1 MSQRDPRFD
10 PLFEPIRIG
19 PKTLK
24 NRFYQVPQCTGAGV
38 DRPGANAAHRAVKA
52 EGGWAALN
60 TEACNI
66 HPESDQTTSTVT
78 AIWDQ
83 GDVINHRRMTDEVHK
98 WNALAGV
105 ELCYGAGIIDNL
117 GLRHV
122 PEAMYQF
129 ASPWMPQTYTHEAD
143 IEDLERVQDMY
154 LAAARRGRDA
164 GFDIVY
170 VHGTHGCFPVQTLSR
185 HFNRRSDKYGGSLE
199 NRARFWL
206 EVLEQI
212 KGEVGD
218 DCAIATR
225 FSIDQLS
232 GSEGVEAGDE
242 GLAFVEL
249 VTRAGLLDLLD
260 VNVSSLQEW
269 GEDAAPSR
277 FQASNHQAPWT
288 REVKRIAKVPVVG
301 VGRFTSPDDML
312 AVLRSGQLDIIGC
325 ARPSIADPWLPRKI
339 DEGRA
344 EDIRECI
351 GCNMCIARFELGGQ
365 IVCTQNPT
373 VMEEYRRGWHPE
385 RFEPAPDPGLVLV
398 VGAGPAGLECALTL
412 ARRGYTVHLAEEQAE
427 LGGHLRHVAGLPGLA
442 EWARV
447 IDYRV
452 HQLGQMPEV
461 EIMRGAGRV
470 TADDVLGYGAA
481 RVVLA
486 TGASWV
492 GDGESPLGP
501 DSLPGAD
508 AADPRF
514 VTPEQFWAGKDIG
527 ERVMVLDG
535 DGYFMGIS
543 IAEVLADRGCRV
555 TIVTQFDKIAPLTDV
570 TLEGPNLHRMLREKG
585 IARRA
590 AHWIEGFEMRNDGV
604 RALAFDL
611 YRDGSRR
618 TTEPRAG
625 TPPRTA
631 GTEVEPIDCD
641 SVVLCT
647 SRRSNDALFRELKAR
662 RDGWAA
668 AGVEGITQA
677 GDCYAPRYLA
687 DAIFDGHRIAREF
700 ESADP
705 QRPRAALRERSVW
718 AAG

>member
-1 MSQRDPRFD
+1 MSQRD

-52 EGGWAALN
+52 EGGWVALN

-83 GDVINHRRMTDEVHK
+83 GDVINHRLMTDEVHK

-117 GLRHV
+117 GLRHA

-212 KGEVGD
+212 KREVGD

-232 GSEGVEAGDE
+232 GPEGVEAGDE

-277 FQASNHQAPWT
+277 FQASNHQAPWI

-351 GCNMCIARFELGGQ
+351 ACNMCIARFEPGG
-365 IVCTQNPT
+365 PD
-373 VMEEYRRGWHPE
+373 RLHPE
-385 RFEPAPDPGLVLV
+385 SDGHGGVPPRLAPGALRTGARSRSSPRGRRRTRGPRVRAHPRPARLLGAPG
-398 VGAGPAGLECALTL
+398 
-412 ARRGYTVHLAEEQAE
+412 
-427 LGGHLRHVAGLPGLA
+427 
-442 EWARV
+442 
-447 IDYRV
+447 
-452 HQLGQMPEV
+452 
-461 EIMRGAGRV
+461 RGASRAGRPS
-470 TADDVLGYGAA
+470 APCRRPA
-481 RVVLA
+481 R
-486 TGASWV
+486 TRRMGP
-492 GDGESPLGP
+492 GDR
-501 DSLPGAD
+501 LPGASVRPD
-508 AADPRF
+508 AGGRDHA
-514 VTPEQFWAGKDIG
+514 
-527 ERVMVLDG
+527 
-535 DGYFMGIS
+535 
-543 IAEVLADRGCRV
+543 RG
-555 TIVTQFDKIAPLTDV
+555 
-570 TLEGPNLHRMLREKG
+570 
-585 IARRA
+585 
-590 AHWIEGFEMRNDGV
+590 
-604 RALAFDL
+604 
-611 YRDGSRR
+611 
-618 TTEPRAG
+618 RAG
-625 TPPRTA
+625 H
-631 GTEVEPIDCD
+631 
-641 SVVLCT
+641 
-647 SRRSNDALFRELKAR
+647 RR
-662 RDGWAA
+662 
-668 AGVEGITQA
+668 
-677 GDCYAPRYLA
+677 
-687 DAIFDGHRIAREF
+687 
-700 ESADP
+700 
-705 QRPRAALRERSVW
+705 
-718 AAG
+718 